1 MDPERIHAYLQ
12 AACAGLGFDIGEV
25 WLSSNESGSTT
36 LAKIEEK
43 ALPQNSQSKQRSI
56 RFLQLYTSKSYN
68 SRRDDLLRPTSE
80 DAKGQHTSNNEHSSN
95 EDLAKH
101 VLSPLLVDA
110 ISKTFEVVWAN
121 CEEREGLLGRS
132 DMRLQTAVGMPVAMD
147 SDGNMCIVVMFSPRK
162 LDTND
167 DALEYLKFI
176 GQSAVCTSIPCI
188 LPVWCTDQKKLI
200 YNPQTFSDWQ
210 QPKERVVDQMGHNH
224 SSVKILPL
232 DCNPGTSLTSSH
244 ELSSAPK
251 DIYGIPKLPSFA
263 ELSNAEKELNH
274 VAASSPPLSDTSVL
288 FDQTTYGVWSTI
300 MASPVD
306 NNELQEKKEF
316 SSVGMMPFPQL
327 NTTTG
332 FLTDNKQGETTNQNS
347 TLSTWSK
354 LETHQREKPV
364 LHPERKERLEE
375 FAGAFLGMSVF
386 DLADVWIPSSDIH
399 DKDTLFHVCSQ
410 PSSSDDIALNF
421 FKIISRNT
429 TLRQWSGAVGR
440 AYSTGNPVWSTN
452 QGEDGI
458 VDSERAIAFN
468 KAKIQTAFAIPIFSS
483 FRTTPSCVLCFYS
496 TVRSDSVPF
505 VLKFVQKALRML
517 WLGLEHIEPH
527 SDVGKDIW
535 SGVAPA
541 DLGEMAANTDLQ
553 KAFYRKRPI
562 EDISSAVKNELLDS
576 TDSALFSS
584 SSAQRNRS
592 SSLTLQL
599 QSLNMP
605 SEQPSVPLDAK
616 FSTIPVE
623 SYDKNGEKP
632 LDSTTRSMTA
642 DTQSNDLVTPEV
654 QHIIVSRSGNGPWAY
669 PTGNPT
675 TISTVQ
681 DHIQQAVQS
690 VSEVIS
696 QSNHYQQANE
706 PAPKRAHLTPT
717 DQIRNFRH
725 DSSHLNNAYQ
735 NNQIIQHQVYQ
746 NSPDLTSFSND
757 ANQYTKKILPSNT
770 REDPDVVKGYIE
782 TFNALV
788 HMNNT
793 QNPIPTPETKSP
805 VTNVRNTS
813 SFLPENHMNNFE
825 NGIVTSNVSKS
836 MNPFPDTM
844 LSTSMMCK
852 PVSTPNSTPVIKDVP
867 NGKNCRI
874 DGCSEIS
881 VTKRPYCVRH
891 SGNRSC
897 EHPGCTK
904 CAQGATRFCIAHG
917 GGRRC
922 TFPGC
927 DKGARDKFFCAAHG
941 GGKRCSAEGC
951 SKSAV
956 GGSNLCTSHGGG
968 RRCAVEGCN
977 KSAQSS
983 TKFCVKH
990 GGGKKCAH
998 DGCGKVARGRTLYCA
1013 AHGGGLRCKLEGCSR
1028 IAIGKMQL
1036 CRAHGGSSSR
1046 SRNNN
1051 NTAPVTTQFTY
1062 PHTLPT
1068 LQDGSIST
1076 THNTLQRG

>member
-25 WLSSNESGSTT
+25 WLSSNQSGSTT

-43 ALPQNSQSKQRSI
+43 KSSQNSSSKSRSI

-68 SRRDDLLRPTSE
+68 SRRNDLLRPTAEDSEEEECSSNGHSSSE
-80 DAKGQHTSNNEHSSN
+80 DLE
-95 EDLAKH
+95 KH

-110 ISKTFEVVWAN
+110 ISKTCEVVWAN

-162 LDTND
+162 LDNND
-167 DALEYLKFI
+167 DAMEYLKFI

-188 LPVWCTDQKKLI
+188 LPVLDTDQKKLI
-200 YNPQTFSDWQ
+200 YNPKRFNDWQ
-210 QPKERVVDQMGHNH
+210 QPKEKVADQLGHNNH
-224 SSVKILPL
+224 SSVKILSL
-232 DCNPGTSLTSSH
+232 DCNPISGTSLPSVPQSH
-244 ELSSAPK
+244 ELTSAPK
-251 DIYGIPKLPSFA
+251 DVYGIPKLPSFA
-263 ELSNAEKELNH
+263 ELSNAEKELNN
-274 VAASSPPLSDTSVL
+274 VAASPVDTSVF

-300 MASPVD
+300 MGSSVEKNEAQEENQITSLSGLKSPPLPSTTTHSANNRQLQHEMSQLSHWP
-306 NNELQEKKEF
+306 NNE
-316 SSVGMMPFPQL
+316 S
-327 NTTTG
+327 
-332 FLTDNKQGETTNQNS
+332 
-347 TLSTWSK
+347 
-354 LETHQREKPV
+354 REKPL

-375 FAGAFLGMSVF
+375 FAAAFLGMSVF
-386 DLADVWIPSSDIH
+386 DLADVWIPSFNIN
-399 DKDTLFHVCSQ
+399 DKDTLYHVCSLT
-410 PSSSDDIALNF
+410 STDSDDALNF
-421 FKIISRNT
+421 FKYISRNT

-452 QGEDGI
+452 QGADGI
-458 VDSERAIAFN
+458 IDSERAEAFK
-468 KAKIQTAFAIPIFSS
+468 KANIQTAFAVPIFSS
-483 FRTTPSCVLCFYS
+483 TRTTPACVLCFYS
-496 TVRSDSVPF
+496 TIRSDSVPF

-527 SDVGKDIW
+527 SDVGKDVW

-541 DLGEMAANTDLQ
+541 DLGEMAANTHLQ

-562 EDISSAVKNELLDS
+562 EDISSAVKTEDITEYS
-576 TDSALFSS
+576 GLFPSHDR
-584 SSAQRNRS
+584 RNRS

-605 SEQPSVPLDAK
+605 SGQSSTPLEAKLPAIPTIAFNSDGVNFVDSAMKPSHHLQGDNESAK
-616 FSTIPVE
+616 T
-623 SYDKNGEKP
+623 
-632 LDSTTRSMTA
+632 
-642 DTQSNDLVTPEV
+642 V
-654 QHIIVSRSGNGPWAY
+654 QNVIVSRSGNGPWTY
-669 PTGNPT
+669 PEQGST
-675 TISTVQ
+675 TLSTVQ

-690 VSEVIS
+690 ASDVFTNTT
-696 QSNHYQQANE
+696 QYQHING
-706 PAPKRAHLTPT
+706 PAPKRAHTSHADQSEVQQSYQDLSYSCAPLHQDNQLPFQHQGYQNPSTSIPLTPEANCDT
-717 DQIRNFRH
+717 
-725 DSSHLNNAYQ
+725 
-735 NNQIIQHQVYQ
+735 
-746 NSPDLTSFSND
+746 NSIFPSD
-757 ANQYTKKILPSNT
+757 TK
-770 REDPDVVKGYIE
+770 EDPDVVRGYIE
-782 TFNALV
+782 AFNALV
-788 HMNNT
+788 HMNN
-793 QNPIPTPETKSP
+793 IPNTTIPAET
-805 VTNVRNTS
+805 NTS
-813 SFLPENHMNNFE
+813 IPPSLPTSIPSNQFIEN
-825 NGIVTSNVSKS
+825 NVSTS
-836 MNPFPDTM
+836 HTSSTANPFPDAMISSNLLCLPTA
-844 LSTSMMCK
+844 
-852 PVSTPNSTPVIKDVP
+852 TPVAPPSTTNTPK
-867 NGKNCRI
+867 GKVCRI
-874 DGCSEIS
+874 DGCNELS

-941 GGKRCSAEGC
+941 GGKRCTAQGC

-998 DGCGKVARGRTLYCA
+998 NGCGKVARGRTLYCA

-1046 SRNNN
+1046 SKTRG
-1051 NTAPVTTQFTY
+1051 APTTVPFQY
-1062 PHTLPT
+1062 PPTLPSMPQNGT
-1068 LQDGSIST
+1068 ST
-1076 THNTLQRG
+1076 NPNAVQRF